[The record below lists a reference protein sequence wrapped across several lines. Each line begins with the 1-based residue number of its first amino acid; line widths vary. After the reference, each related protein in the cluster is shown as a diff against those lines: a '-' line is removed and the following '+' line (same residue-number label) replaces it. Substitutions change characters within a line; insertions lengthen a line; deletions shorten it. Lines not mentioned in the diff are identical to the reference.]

1 MRLLVYRKH
10 QYEVYNT
17 EGSLVIVNTK
27 GSYENHA
34 HLTKI
39 IDSKGNIKLDVAKT
53 LIDIVIK
60 KKIPKS
66 NYLVTSAMRLTTD
79 EEYKNNL
86 MKVLDRR
93 KGKKYINSS
102 KGVRRW

>member
-1 MRLLVYRKH
+1 MKILVYKK
-10 QYEVYNT
+10 QSYEVYVTNS
-17 EGSLVIVNTK
+17 SLVVINMF
-27 GSYENHA
+27 GEYENHA
-34 HLTKI
+34 HLTKTV
-39 IDSKGNIKLDVAKT
+39 DSKGKIKLSIAKT

-86 MKVLDRR
+86 MKVLNRR

-102 KGVRRW
+102 KGVRR

>member
-60 KKIPKS
+60 KRIPKS
-66 NYLVTSAMRLTTD
+66 CYLITSAIRLTTD
-79 EEYKNNL
+79 EEYRYSLKTA
-86 MKVLDRR
+86 LDKR
-93 KGKKYINSS
+93 KSKKYVNVN
-102 KGVRRW
+102 KGARR

>member
-1 MRLLVYRKH
+1 MKILVYKK
-10 QYEVYNT
+10 QSYEVYITNS
-17 EGSLVIVNTK
+17 SLVVINMS
-27 GSYENHA
+27 GEYENHA
-34 HLTKI
+34 HLTKTV
-39 IDSKGNIKLDVAKT
+39 DSKGKIKLSTAKT

-102 KGVRRW
+102 KGVRR